1 MGKQDLRIFDHSAE
15 NGGDV
20 RVNGVEVSVGQV
32 FPVLADAIVHE
43 RSWLQDF
50 CDEKIV
56 LSPDLYEILTAY
68 ERLQRRRTA

>member
-1 MGKQDLRIFDHSAE
+1 MGNQDLRIFDSSDPT
-15 NGGDV
+15 GDV
-20 RVNGVEVSVGQV
+20 RTDGMEVTLGQV

-56 LSPDLYEILTAY
+56 LSRDLYEILAVY

>member
-1 MGKQDLRIFDHSAE
+1 MGKQDLRIFDNSDTSP
-15 NGGDV
+15 NIRVDGVDV
-20 RVNGVEVSVGQV
+20 TLGQV

-68 ERLQRRRTA
+68 ERLERRRIG